1 MNKLIEQNYKMY
13 LIDSIEQLKIRFTGK
28 GISNQEKLN
37 MMSKS
42 LKHLEIHKANLVMMH
57 NMYPLGWN

>member
-1 MNKLIEQNYKMY
+1 MDKLIEQNYKMY
-13 LIDSIEQLKIRFTGK
+13 LIDSIEQLKIRFTNK

-37 MMSKS
+37 MMSKP
-42 LKHLEIHKANLVMMH
+42 LKDLEIQKTNLVMMH

>member
-1 MNKLIEQNYKMY
+1 MY

-37 MMSKS
+37 MMSKP
-42 LKHLEIHKANLVMMH
+42 LKDLEIHKTNLVMMH

>member
-1 MNKLIEQNYKMY
+1 MDKLIEQNYKMY

-37 MMSKS
+37 MMSKP
-42 LKHLEIHKANLVMMH
+42 LKDLEIHKTNLVMMH

>member
-1 MNKLIEQNYKMY
+1 MDKLIEQNYKMY

-28 GISNQEKLN
+28 GISNQKKLN
-37 MMSKS
+37 MMSKP
-42 LKHLEIHKANLVMMH
+42 LKDLEIQKINLVMTH